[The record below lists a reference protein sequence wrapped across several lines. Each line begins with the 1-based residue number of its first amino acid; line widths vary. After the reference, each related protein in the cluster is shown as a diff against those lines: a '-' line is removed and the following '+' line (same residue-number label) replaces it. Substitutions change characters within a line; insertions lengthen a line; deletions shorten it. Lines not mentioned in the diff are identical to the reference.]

1 MVVHTE
7 IKHVNGVN
15 MKFKVINEEHNRI
28 VGMNLTI
35 DAAREL
41 AKKLN
46 TNNKTDIFTINSQLD
61 KPYRAEFISSAK
73 RVAHNGEE
81 ISEVIKREIKE
92 FLDKMMKKY
101 PNDATLGAEIR
112 KYNKQ

>member
-1 MVVHTE
+1 
-7 IKHVNGVN
+7 
-15 MKFKVINEEHNRI
+15 MKFKVINERTKEI
-28 VGMNLTI
+28 VGSGLAI
-35 DAAREL
+35 HGAREV
-41 AKKLN
+41 AKKYN
-46 TNNKTDIFTINSQLD
+46 ETEKVDYFYIKEQKELD

-92 FLDKMMKKY
+92 LLTNMINQY